1 MADKIVND
9 VISDVGFY
17 DASFLDG
24 TAHRFETGATKLM
37 EMLKTAQTQMESDPS
52 NPSTLAAYQAKLQAY
67 TLFRNAQTST
77 VKVYKDVGSAII
89 QNFR

>member
-9 VISDVGFY
+9 VTSNVGFD
-17 DASFLDG
+17 DANFLDG

-37 EMLKTAQTQMESDPS
+37 GMLKDAQTQMESDPS
-52 NPSTLAAYQAKLQAY
+52 NPSMLAAYQAKLQAY